1 MWFFRAFHDRTRTPH
16 HSQRG
21 VVASTAE
28 GSAERLNCQSSTHSR
43 RTSPYRGGGRMHT
56 HVTESANP
64 SVAARQI
71 DNERYLS
78 LALSLRNWQLT
89 SGALRILSIGLG
101 AGIVYVNSQPNV
113 IPYSVEVD
121 ATGRA
126 RALAEPR
133 SLTVADPLAIQNLS
147 LRAPALEG
155 VPVGFSTTSTQLVTV
170 ADMGGND
177 ERTSGWPKPVSCRCP
192 PRL

>member
-16 HSQRG
+16 HAQRG
-21 VVASTAE
+21 VVASIAG
-28 GSAERLNCQSSTHSR
+28 GSAERLHCQSSPHSR
-43 RTSPYRGGGRMHT
+43 RTPPYRGGEHLHT
-56 HVTESANP
+56 HATESATP
-64 SVAARQI
+64 AVAVRHI
-71 DNERYLS
+71 YNECYLS
-78 LALSLRNWQLT
+78 LAHRLRNWQLI
-89 SGALRILSIGLG
+89 SGGLLMLSIGLG
-101 AGIVYVNSQPNV
+101 AGIVYVNSQPHV

-133 SLTVADPLAIQNLS
+133 SLTVADPLVIQNLS

-155 VPVGFSTTSTQLVTV
+155 VPVDFSTMSSRLITV